1 MTDHHDNLPPY
12 CHPAQ
17 PKMLYAVFFG
27 LIFLTLLTVAVSA
40 LGPPMGMP
48 GAFAFPIA
56 MIFATM
62 KAFLVCAFFMHMW
75 WDKGFNIL
83 AFLSSLLFLSLFI
96 GMTLMDTSHYQD
108 TIEAYDVQQ
117 LSGVEIPE

>member
-1 MTDHHDNLPPY
+1 MSDHHDDLPSF
-12 CHPAQ
+12 CHPAA
-17 PKMLYAVFFG
+17 PKLLFAVFFG
-27 LIFLTLLTVAVSA
+27 LIFLTILTVVMSA
-40 LGPPMGMP
+40 GGKFMEIPP
-48 GAFAFPIA
+48 AFMFPIA
-56 MIFATM
+56 MIIATA

-83 AFLSSLLFLSLFI
+83 AFLSSLFFVSLFI
-96 GMTLMDTSHYQD
+96 GMTLMDTGHYQD